1 MTPKSHSEWDVIPFD
16 TQPAEAA
23 QKTSIFWKMG
33 NKLGNIFVSAKR
45 RVTSKYREVTS
56 GINQKLDEEYDHLRA
71 EFEADLFAQTEAFE
85 CELKVQR
92 RRWICI
98 SIITAFVGFF
108 IGMLTAFNLI

>member
-1 MTPKSHSEWDVIPFD
+1 MTLKSHSGWDIIPFD
-16 TQPAEAA
+16 DQPAEAA
-23 QKTSIFWKMG
+23 QRPTVFWKMG
-33 NKLGNIFVSAKR
+33 NKLGNLFVSAKR

-56 GINQKLDEEYDHLRA
+56 GINQKLDEEYEHLRA

-92 RRWICI
+92 RRWIGI
-98 SIITAFVGFF
+98 AIVTAFIGFF